1 MIRQGKGVLL
11 GASAVVVVMSFGA
24 ARAQDSAN
32 TGGITDIVVTAQ
44 RREQKL
50 QDVPIAVSAIT
61 AESLATSG
69 VSGTNDL
76 SSAVPGLEL
85 GRQNGAIA
93 PFIRGIGI
101 RSTAPGEESAVPLY
115 VDGVYMPT
123 LSAGLLSLENVERV
137 EVLKGPQGTLFGR
150 NATAGVIQIITRDP
164 KDTVGLRA
172 RVGYGNYDTAEGSF
186 YLTGPIAPG
195 IRADITAF
203 GSHQGDGWGRNLA
216 TGNDVFKGYE
226 YSVRSKW
233 VFDLGDTTELK
244 LAADYAKVRPNTPP
258 AYNAIKGRV
267 LTTGVGT
274 FPVSTGYNGFYNVN
288 ENRDVRTVAE
298 QWGAN
303 AQLRQGLGAV
313 DLVSITS
320 YRWSKNLWR
329 FDQDGGPIN
338 AVSADSVE
346 PSKTWTQELQVLSQS
361 SGPFQWIAGLYYFNN
376 VGRYAPLRLFGTN
389 APFNIFT
396 IERFSTMR
404 AESYAGFGQATLDLG
419 PQTRLT
425 AGLRYTRD
433 VRKIEGYDLRNGV
446 LFAPSV
452 AEQRAVFK
460 KLTWR
465 LSLDHRFSDQVLV
478 YAAYSRGFKSGV
490 FSAVAY
496 LDPAARPTTL
506 DTYEI
511 GVKSDL
517 FDRRLRLNAAA
528 FYNDFQDVQVQSQVV
543 GGIKLNNAAKART
556 YGFELEAEARPVD
569 NLSLR
574 ASVTWL
580 DGKYLSYPGASFYNR
595 NGTRTT
601 GAAVGDASGL
611 DTIYTPPVTGSVS
624 ADYSVPVGNGEIALN
639 TSWVYN
645 DGFYF
650 DPQNAVKQPSYNL
663 INASIG
669 YQPSSGAWGV
679 RLWGKNLAQNH
690 YYTAIIPQ
698 TYGDTATPAS
708 PRTYG
713 VSFNVQF
720 GAR

>member
-1 MIRQGKGVLL
+1 MKTGKSLL
-11 GASAVVVVMSFGA
+11 LCATSLACLVAGDPAK
-24 ARAQDSAN
+24 AQDSAEA
-32 TGGITDIVVTAQ
+32 GGISDIVVTAQ

-50 QDVPIAVSAIT
+50 QDVPIAVAAISAET
-61 AESLATSG
+61 MRSSG

-76 SSAVPGLEL
+76 SFAVPGLEL

-115 VDGVYMPT
+115 IDGVYMPT
-123 LSAGLLSLENVERV
+123 LSAGLLSLENVARIEI
-137 EVLKGPQGTLFGR
+137 LKGPQGTLFGR
-150 NATAGVIQIITRDP
+150 NATAGVIQIITQDP
-164 KDTVGLRA
+164 KDSLGLNA
-172 RVGYGNYDTAEGSF
+172 RVGYGNYDTVEGSAYF
-186 YLTGPIAPG
+186 TGPITTN
-195 IRADITAF
+195 IRADLAAYV
-203 GSHQGDGWGRNLA
+203 SHQGDGWGRNIA

-226 YSVRSKW
+226 YSVRTKW
-233 VFDLGDTTELK
+233 VFDLGSTTELK
-244 LAADYAKVRPNTPP
+244 IAADYAKIKPNTPP
-258 AYNAIKGRV
+258 AYHPLKGRV
-267 LTTGVGT
+267 LTTGTGA
-274 FPVSTGYNGFYNVN
+274 FPVTTGYLGFYNVN
-288 ENRDVRTVAE
+288 ENRDVQTMVE

-303 AQLRQGLGAV
+303 AQLRQSLGGV
-313 DLVSITS
+313 DLLSITS
-320 YRWSKNLWR
+320 YRWSKNHWR
-329 FDQDGGPIN
+329 FDQDGGPVN
-338 AVSADSVE
+338 AVSADSIE
-346 PSKTWTQELQVLSQS
+346 PSKTWTQELQALSQAP
-361 SGPFQWIAGLYYFNN
+361 GPFQWIAGLYYFNN
-376 VGRYAPLRLFGTN
+376 KGSYSPLRLFGTN
-389 APFNIFT
+389 PPFSLFT

-419 PQTRLT
+419 AQTRLT

-465 LSLDHRFSDQVLV
+465 LSLDHRFSDEALV

-496 LDPAARPTTL
+496 VDPAARPTTL
-506 DTYEI
+506 DTYEV

-517 FDRRLRLNAAA
+517 FDRRLRLNAAV

-556 YGFELEAEARPVD
+556 YGFELEAEARPME

-574 ASVTWL
+574 GSLTYL
-580 DGKYLSYPGASFYNR
+580 DGKYLDYPGASFYNR
-595 NGTRTT
+595 NDVRVT
-601 GAAVGDASGL
+601 GATIGDASGL
-611 DTIYTPPVTGSVS
+611 DTIYTPPLTGSVS
-624 ADYSVPVGNGEIALN
+624 ANYAIPIATGDVAL
-639 TSWVYN
+639 SLAWVYN

-650 DPQNAVKQPSYNL
+650 DPQNATKQPSYNL

-669 YQPSSGAWGV
+669 YQPASGGWGV
-679 RLWGKNLAQNH
+679 RLWGKNLTQEQ
-690 YYTAIIPQ
+690 YYTAIVPQ
-698 TYGDTATPAS
+698 TYGDTATPAA
-708 PRTYG
+708 PRSYG
-713 VSFNVQF
+713 ISFNVQF